1 MSFAEAENL
10 QKPKPRILQTIVVEG
25 RDDMSAVLA
34 AADAN
39 VIWTNGYGIR
49 PETLDLISAAYEKT
63 GIVIFTDP
71 DHAGRQI
78 RERLT
83 ELFPQAKQAHLTQS
97 QAEKDGDIGIENASP
112 DGILKALAAAGCLE
126 DGSIPSVAKGHA
138 PVTMED
144 LISLGLAGTDCSSQ
158 KRAAAGAALGIGT
171 ANSKT
176 FLKRLAF
183 MDIGLEELRKAAE
196 V

>member
-83 ELFPQAKQAHLTQS
+83 GLFPQAKQAYLTQS

-112 DGILKALAAAGCLE
+112 DGILKALAAAGCLA
-126 DGSIPSVAKGHA
+126 DGSITSVAKGHA

-176 FLKRLAF
+176 FLKRLSF
-183 MDIGLEELRKAAE
+183 MDIGLEELKKAAE

>member
-1 MSFAEAENL
+1 MVIAQNTMAVKRAVNAD
-10 QKPKPRILQTIVVEG
+10 TI
-25 RDDMSAVLA
+25 
-34 AADAN
+34 
-39 VIWTNGYGIR
+39 
-49 PETLDLISAAYEKT
+49 ETHGFGISAKTWQLLEKADEQR
-63 GIVIFTDP
+63 GLIIFTDP

-83 ELFPQAKQAHLTQS
+83 GLFPQAKQAYLTQS

-112 DGILKALAAAGCLE
+112 DGILKALAAAGCLA
-126 DGSIPSVAKGHA
+126 DGSITSVAKGHA

-183 MDIGLEELRKAAE
+183 MDIGLEELKKAAE